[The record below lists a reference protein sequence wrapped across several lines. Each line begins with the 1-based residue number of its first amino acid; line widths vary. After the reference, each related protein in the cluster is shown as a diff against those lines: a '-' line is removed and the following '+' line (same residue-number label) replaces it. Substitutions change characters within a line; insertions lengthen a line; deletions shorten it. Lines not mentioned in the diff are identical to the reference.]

1 MGLLS
6 MDSAKL
12 NEWMQ
17 VIGIFALVASLVFVG
32 LQIKQTHEIAISDA
46 YQSRAATVIEMVTAN
61 AANENG
67 LAAWYA
73 PDSASINSL
82 SPAEVQAGN
91 QMALSLLLAY
101 DNMLFQHESGFISD
115 EGWAAGRADMK
126 GMMRQ
131 LFVRRFFESQ
141 FERMR
146 PSFKAVFD
154 EITKELDAEQS
165 E

>member
-1 MGLLS
+1 MNSTNWKDIAEL
-6 MDSAKL
+6 
-12 NEWMQ
+12 
-17 VIGIFALVASLVFVG
+17 IGIAAIVASLVFVG
-32 LQIKQTHEIAISDA
+32 LQMKQSQEIALSNA

-73 PDSASINSL
+73 PDSASIDSL
-82 SPAEVQAGN
+82 SAAEVRAGN

-101 DNMLFQHESGFISD
+101 DNMLFQHENGFISD

-146 PSFKAVFD
+146 PSFNAAFD
-154 EITKELDAEQS
+154 EITREIDAE
-165 E
+165 